1 MNQEKAVNL
10 YGQVFK
16 ELGAW
21 EQVAMVTVLGAEG
34 QVEKHLY
41 HPGQEDDMVEALAQ
55 KACHE
60 GRPATGQ
67 VQGEPSDYGQA
78 QGESGDHGPE
88 RSRIFVEP
96 FTRESRMILLGG
108 GHVSLAL
115 EEFAAKTGFAVT
127 VVDDRPGFANRL
139 RFPLAKDVRCQDFGQ
154 AIQELDIQPG
164 DYIVLLTRGHRHDG
178 DCLRALSEQNE
189 TIYLGMIGSRRRV
202 RELKDQLAEEGIRR
216 DWLESIHTPVGLDIG
231 AVTPEEIAIAILA
244 EVIMVKRKP
253 AESGSVRVLQ
263 SDIDM
268 AVIAELAQV
277 PEKMRDLKRAVV
289 TIMETKGSTPR
300 KSGAKM
306 IVYENGMVA
315 GTIGGGCAE
324 AGLMQHARQVI
335 RDGGYKI
342 CHVDMTGT
350 VAEDEGMVCGGIMQV
365 LIEAE

>member
-1 MNQEKAVNL
+1 MNQEKVMNL
-10 YGQVFK
+10 YGQILN
-16 ELGAW
+16 ELGTQ

-34 QVEKHLY
+34 QVEKRLY
-41 HPGQEDDMVEALAQ
+41 HPGQEDDTVEALAQ

-67 VQGEPSDYGQA
+67 A
-78 QGESGDHGPE
+78 QGESGNHGPE
-88 RSRIFVEP
+88 RNTVFVEP
-96 FTRESRMILLGG
+96 FTRESRMVLLGG

-127 VVDDRPGFANRL
+127 VVDDRPSFANRL
-139 RFPLAKDVRCQDFGQ
+139 RFPLAKDVRCQDFVQ

-253 AESGSVRVLQ
+253 AETGSVRVLQ

-277 PEKMRDLKRAVV
+277 PEKMQDLKRAVV
-289 TIMETKGSTPR
+289 TIMETRGSTPR

-324 AGLMQHARQVI
+324 ASLMQHARQVI

-350 VAEDEGMVCGGIMQV
+350 VAEDEGMVCGGTMQV
-365 LIEAE
+365 LIEVI